1 MTIRIL
7 NKREQEVLRLAE
19 THDMREAVELMEKLD
34 ALGMPTKQRYLSMIN
49 SEYHSTKA
57 GAMTAEALEGCN
69 VWAKKHGMRIVS
81 KDDYKTIENLKLTL
95 ARYYGIIRDA
105 DKQKREMEK
114 EIDRL
119 EEKIKSLT
127 DKNKKS

>member
-1 MTIRIL
+1 MTFRIL
-7 NKREQEVLRLAE
+7 KKSEQEVLRLAE
-19 THDMREAVELMEKLD
+19 THDILEAVDLMEMLD
-34 ALGMPTKQRYLSMIN
+34 ALGMPTKQRYLSMIK

-57 GAMTAEALEGCN
+57 DALTAEALEGCN
-69 VWAKKHGMRIVS
+69 VWAKKHGLCIVS

-105 DKQKREMEK
+105 DKQKREMQK

>member
-1 MTIRIL
+1 MTFRIL
-7 NKREQEVLRLAE
+7 NKSEQEVLRLAE
-19 THDMREAVELMEKLD
+19 THDILEAVDLMEMLD
-34 ALGMPTKQRYLSMIN
+34 ALGMPTKQRYLSMIK

-57 GAMTAEALEGCN
+57 DVMTAEALEGCN
-69 VWAKKHGMRIVS
+69 VWAKKHGLRIVS
-81 KDDYKTIENLKLTL
+81 KDDYKTIESLKLTL

-105 DKQKREMEK
+105 DKQKREMQK